1 MGVRL
6 CLDAMMLYRF
16 KTRAAGDVLM
26 LGPHGDALLRAIGRE
41 PAGRGIIEPAAM
53 PAALEALR
61 MAIEADDA
69 QRAACGRPGLEP
81 AGVEGAGEGA
91 QGAASAEGVSLRRR
105 LWPMVEML
113 RRAHAAD
120 EPVVWGV

>member
-1 MGVRL
+1 
-6 CLDAMMLYRF
+6 MLYRF

-26 LGPHGDALLRAIGRE
+26 LGPHGDTLLRAIGRE
-41 PAGRGIIEPAAM
+41 PADRGIIEPVAM

-61 MAIEADDA
+61 TAIEADDA
-69 QRAACGRPGLEP
+69 QRASHGQHAHEP
-81 AGVEGAGEGA
+81 AGA
-91 QGAASAEGVSLRRR
+91 QGAGAGEEGGAAAEGVSLRRR

>member
-1 MGVRL
+1 
-6 CLDAMMLYRF
+6 MLYRF

-26 LGPHGDALLRAIGRE
+26 LGPNGDTLLRAIGRE
-41 PAGRGIIEPAAM
+41 PSARGIIEAAAM
-53 PAALEALR
+53 PAALQALR
-61 MAIEADDA
+61 AAIEADDA
-69 QRAACGRPGLEP
+69 RLAAGGDASREP
-81 AGVEGAGEGA
+81 AAAGTGEGGEA
-91 QGAASAEGVSLRRR
+91 GAAAEGVSLRQR

>member
-1 MGVRL
+1 
-6 CLDAMMLYRF
+6 MLYRF

-26 LGPHGDALLRAIGRE
+26 LGPNGDTLLRAIGRE
-41 PAGRGIIEPAAM
+41 PSARGIIEAAAM
-53 PAALEALR
+53 PAAMQALR
-61 MAIEADDA
+61 AAIEADDA
-69 QRAACGRPGLEP
+69 RLAAGGDASREP
-81 AGVEGAGEGA
+81 AAAAGAGEGGEA
-91 QGAASAEGVSLRRR
+91 GAAAEGVSLRRR

>member
-1 MGVRL
+1 
-6 CLDAMMLYRF
+6 MLYRF

-41 PAGRGIIEPAAM
+41 PAARGIIEPVAM

-61 MAIEADDA
+61 AAIEADDERRAARGERA
-69 QRAACGRPGLEP
+69 QRAAGG
-81 AGVEGAGEGA
+81 EGPEEGGEGGEGA
-91 QGAASAEGVSLRRR
+91 AGAGSVSLRRR
-105 LWPMVEML
+105 LWPMVDML
-113 RRAHAAD
+113 RRAQAAD

>member
-1 MGVRL
+1 
-6 CLDAMMLYRF
+6 MLYRF

-41 PAGRGIIEPAAM
+41 PAARGIIEPVAM

-61 MAIEADDA
+61 AAIEADDA
-69 QRAACGRPGLEP
+69 RRAARGEPGHRA
-81 AGVEGAGEGA
+81 AGGEGA
-91 QGAASAEGVSLRRR
+91 DSGGEGEDGAAAAGAISLRRR
-105 LWPMVEML
+105 LWPMVDML
-113 RRAHAAD
+113 RRAQAAD